1 MIEFLEHYTF
11 GTQGSVVPLLGE
23 GWSMVESDF
32 TWTLGTQSS
41 LTLPLPA
48 RFDTLVL
55 EFDILPHITP
65 PMLRRQRL
73 TLVVNTVTVAELT
86 IGTDG
91 PLAVELPEAATAG
104 ASSLAITLHCPDA
117 ATPEDLGRSGDKRQL
132 ALGIRRLMLF
142 TVPPRPAFAP
152 RVRPPLPQVMG
163 GIAKAVDEL
172 TTLSVPD
179 LASHFESLGHN
190 CEFGV
195 AQRAMGLE
203 QLGLLRFGGISPHK
217 LAEALDLEFEGID
230 TPGNL
235 TAYIDDDSAEYMVR
249 DKQYGTTFHTHIKV
263 AATTAESVLAL
274 FDRNIRFLR
283 RKFLE
288 DLREGG
294 KIFVFQHPE
303 ARTVEHARPFL
314 NLLRSHGP
322 NILLFV
328 TEGGDQRAGTVEYL
342 EPDLLHGVIGRLAPY
357 HDVTG
362 LDVRPWIHICANA
375 YRLCREAGVLRP
387 RDHAA

>member
-1 MIEFLEHYTF
+1 MIECIEQYTF

-23 GWSMVESDF
+23 GWSLLETDI

-41 LTLPLPA
+41 LTLPLPKH
-48 RFDTLVL
+48 FETLIL
-55 EFDILPHITP
+55 EFDLFPHTAP

-73 TLVVNTVTVAELT
+73 QLTVNSVSVADVTV
-86 IGTDG
+86 GSDG
-91 PLAVELPEAATAG
+91 PLAVELPEAVTTG
-104 ASSLAITLHCPDA
+104 AQSLDITLHCPDA
-117 ATPEDLGRSGDKRQL
+117 ATPEDLGRSGDTRQL
-132 ALGIRRLMLF
+132 ALGIRRIMLLSMK
-142 TVPPRPAFAP
+142 PSPAFTP
-152 RVRPPLPQVMG
+152 RTRPPLPQIPG
-163 GIAKAVDEL
+163 GLAEAVFAL
-172 TTLSVPD
+172 TRLSVPD
-179 LASHFESLGHN
+179 LARHFESLGHN

-217 LAEALDLEFEGID
+217 LAEALDLEFDGMD
-230 TPGNL
+230 APGNL
-235 TAYIDDDSAEYMVR
+235 AAYIDEDSAEYMVR
-249 DKQYGTTFHTHIKV
+249 DKQYGTSFHTHIKI
-263 AATTAESVLAL
+263 AASTPEAVLAI

-288 DLREGG
+288 DLRDGG

-328 TEGGDQRAGTVEYL
+328 TEGGEERAGTVEYL
-342 EPDLLHGVIGRLAPY
+342 EPDLLHGIIGKLAPY
-357 HDVTG
+357 NAVTG
-362 LDVRPWIHICANA
+362 LDVRPWIQICANA
-375 YRLCREAGVLRP
+375 YRLCREEGVLRP
-387 RDHAA
+387 RDDAA